1 MEKYRSVILLLV
13 MTAAVTLTTALP
25 CSANERK
32 EDDKTIFTEPEPRGR
47 RPWHW
52 RIELTEE
59 EIGRIL
65 ESLKKEDPKAAKEV
79 VKLRQQAPEKFIE
92 ELRRNGG
99 EEYEKIVQ
107 EHSERARQQRRA
119 DFFDWLEKNYRRE
132 SRELA
137 SVKDRDPNLYEK
149 RLDYFMREKYAPIR
163 EAERSNPEL
172 AVVLKEDLLLKER
185 RDVLIM
191 KIAAAK
197 NERDKQRL
205 VAQLES
211 VLGERYDLILRRKQ
225 IEYERLLR
233 WVEGLQN
240 RIKRSRAEIAEAKKE
255 EVKAEN
261 IKERMK
267 TLLEGKKKF
276 QWGD

>member
-1 MEKYRSVILLLV
+1 MAKYRSVILLLV
-13 MTAAVTLTTALP
+13 VTAAVTLTAALP
-25 CSANERK
+25 CSANEGK
-32 EDDKTIFTEPEPRGR
+32 EDDKSLFNEPEPRGR
-47 RPWHW
+47 RPWDW

-65 ESLKKEDPKAAKEV
+65 ESLKKENLKAANEL
-79 VKLRQQAPEKFIE
+79 VKLREQAPEKFIE

-99 EEYEKIVQ
+99 PEYEKIVE
-107 EHSERARQQRRA
+107 EHRERARRQRRA
-119 DFFDWLEKNYRRE
+119 DFLDWLEKNYRRE

-185 RDVLIM
+185 RDMLVM
-191 KIAAAK
+191 KIPAAK

-211 VLGERYDLILRRKQ
+211 VVAERYDLILRRKQ
-225 IEYERLLR
+225 IEFERLLR
-233 WVEGLQN
+233 WLEALQK
-240 RIKRSRAEIAEAKKE
+240 RIERSRAEIAEAKKE

-261 IKERMK
+261 VKERMK

-276 QWGD
+276 PWGD